1 MNLIEAIAARHSVR
15 HYTDQVIEAEKIEL
29 LQQLVDEYNAQSGL
43 HIQLITNEPRSFGE
57 SLWARYGKF
66 SGVTCYFAMIGRKS
80 DKLDETVGYYGEK
93 LVLEAQRMGLNT
105 CWVGLSYKKISS
117 VLNINDGEKLVC
129 VISVGYGATQGVD
142 HKRKLPDKVSKTDI
156 KTAPQWFKQG
166 VACALLAP
174 TAINQQKFKFV
185 LHDGDRVSVKA
196 GFGPYSKVDLGIV
209 KYHFEI
215 GAGIEN
221 FEWE

>member
-15 HYTDQVIEAEKIEL
+15 HYTDQVIESEKIEL

-43 HIQLITNEPRSFGE
+43 YIQLITNEPRSFGE

-142 HKRKLPDKVSKTDI
+142 HKRKLPDKLSKTDI

-174 TAINQQKFKFV
+174 TAINQQKFKFA
-185 LHDGDRVSVKA
+185 LHDGNRVSVKA